1 MKQTLAARPQQDRF
15 QKSLRI
21 LLLWLRRHLP
31 KTRLGTS
38 VLRLLLASG
47 LLYAFAWLPHD
58 IGDAFASLGTLTLL
72 AALLGLLPILVRWMR
87 WRMLWKLRNRLL
99 VTYLLIGLAPV
110 VLFGTLAATAAYV
123 LSGQFA
129 NFVATAEIGKQ
140 LQKIAA
146 GNHALAAQVAHRIEY
161 RNHDPAQMQFS
172 DLPFPKEYLPPHNSG
187 LQVRIFIDGKPLQP
201 SSLPA
206 AMELPDET
214 LPTWLSH
221 GSFQGLAVL
230 HQQVY
235 FRAIHRRV
243 AAGHTVV
250 TISSLPLSRE
260 LLGQMASGLGKI
272 TLLPM
277 TRSNGENL
285 VVAVP
290 QNSDATKDLGL
301 GADAV
306 LWDQSKVVLDAKE
319 SSLKTLTGGKLA
331 KRENLLDIPIDIP
344 TFLSITGWKSG
355 RQYTAVALVT
365 SRPSLLY
372 QQLFRQSVLMGTALR
387 VALLAAAFLF
397 AVLQL
402 LALWMAARLS
412 RTVTQSIADLHG
424 ATRAVDAGRLNY
436 RIQVTRDDQL
446 ADLSRSFNRMA
457 ASLENLMKEQ
467 HEKERMD
474 NELAIAQEVQAS
486 LFPSASLSLPQLEL
500 YGFCRPARG
509 VSGDYYDFL
518 PEGDTG
524 IGLAIGD
531 ISGKGISAALLMATL
546 HSAVRAYR
554 LQPSGIVGKDGAEET
569 DAPLLASP
577 ARILSLLNRHLH
589 DSTQPEKY
597 ATLFLAHYEAATC
610 TLRYANGGHL
620 PPLVLCAD
628 GHVERLHHGGTVIGL
643 LDRAQYHEGSLQL
656 HPGDLFVG
664 YTDGVTE
671 PENEFGE
678 FGETR
683 MMTLVRQNRH
693 LPLPEICTKL
703 LAAIDEWIGDKEQP
717 DDITLVL
724 ARQR

>member
-1 MKQTLAARPQQDRF
+1 MKQTLTVRPRQEPLP
-15 QKSLRI
+15 KSVRK
-21 LLLWLRRHLP
+21 LLLWLRRGAP
-31 KTRLGTS
+31 RTRLGNS
-38 VLRLLLASG
+38 VLRLGLASV
-47 LLYAFAWLPHD
+47 LLYAFAWLPHG
-58 IGDAFASLGTLTLL
+58 IGGAFASLGTLTLL
-72 AALLGLLPILVRWMR
+72 AALLGLLPMLVRWTR

-110 VLFGTLAATAAYV
+110 VLFGTLAAIAAYV

-129 NFVATAEIGKQ
+129 NFVATAEIGTQ
-140 LQKIAA
+140 LQQISA

-161 RNHDPAQMQFS
+161 RKNDPSQMQFT
-172 DLPFPKEYLPPHNSG
+172 DLPFPKQYLPPNDSG
-187 LQVRIFIDGKPLQP
+187 LQVRIFVDGQPLQP

-206 AMELPDET
+206 EMELPDEA
-214 LPTWLSH
+214 LPVWVH

-235 FRAIHRRV
+235 FRAIHRRL

-250 TISSLPLSRE
+250 TIASLPLNRE
-260 LLGQMASGLGKI
+260 LLGQLARGLGKI

-277 TRSNGENL
+277 KRNNGGNM

-290 QNSDATKDLGL
+290 QNSDATRHLGL
-301 GADAV
+301 GADAI

-319 SSLKTLTGGKLA
+319 SSLKTLSGGKLA

-344 TFLSITGWKSG
+344 TFLTITGWKSG
-355 RQYTAVALVT
+355 RQYTAIALVT

-387 VALLAAAFLF
+387 IALLGAAFLF

-402 LALWMAARLS
+402 LALWMAGRLS
-412 RTVTQSIADLHG
+412 RTITHSISDLYA

-436 RIQVTRDDQL
+436 RIQVTRNDQL
-446 ADLSRSFNRMA
+446 ADLSRSFNRMT
-457 ASLENLMKEQ
+457 ASLEKLMQEQ

-486 LFPSASLSLPQLEL
+486 LFPSASLSLPHLEL

-554 LQPSGIVGKDGAEET
+554 LQPSGAGSKDGAEESDT
-569 DAPLLASP
+569 PLLASP

-589 DSTQPEKY
+589 ASTQPEKY
-597 ATLFLAHYEAATC
+597 ATLFLAHYDGATS
-610 TLRYANGGHL
+610 TLRYSNGGHL

-628 GHVERLHHGGTVIGL
+628 GHVERLHHGGAVIGL
-643 LDRAQYHEGSLQL
+643 LDRVQYREGSVQL
-656 HPGDLFVG
+656 HPGDLFIG

-683 MMTLVRQNRH
+683 MLTLIRQNRH
-693 LPLPEICTKL
+693 LPLPEICMRL

>member
-1 MKQTLAARPQQDRF
+1 MKQTLAARPQQDRL
-15 QKSLRI
+15 QRLLRI
-21 LLLWLRRHLP
+21 LLLWSRRHMP
-31 KTRLGTS
+31 KTRLGNS
-38 VLRLLLASG
+38 VLRLVLASV

-72 AALLGLLPILVRWMR
+72 AALLGLLPLLVRWMR

-110 VLFGTLAATAAYV
+110 VLFGTLAAIAAYV

-129 NFVATAEIGKQ
+129 NFVATAEIGSQ
-140 LQKIAA
+140 LEKIAA
-146 GNHALAAQVAHRIEY
+146 GNHALAAQVTHRIEY

-172 DLPFPKEYLPPHNSG
+172 DLPFPKQYLPPHDSG
-187 LQVRIFIDGKPLQP
+187 LQVRIFVDGKPLQP

-206 AMELPDET
+206 EMELPDVA
-214 LPTWLSH
+214 LPAWAQ

-235 FRAIHRRV
+235 FRAIHRRM

-260 LLGQMASGLGKI
+260 LLGQLASGLGKI

-277 TRSNGENL
+277 TRSNGGNL

-319 SSLKTLTGGKLA
+319 SSLKTLSGGKLA

-344 TFLSITGWKSG
+344 TFLTITGWKSG
-355 RQYTAVALVT
+355 RQYTAIALVT

-387 VALLAAAFLF
+387 MALLAAAFLF

-402 LALWMAARLS
+402 LALWMAGRLS
-412 RTVTQSIADLHG
+412 RTVTHSIADLHS

-457 ASLENLMKEQ
+457 ASLEKLMQEQ

-474 NELAIAQEVQAS
+474 NELAIAQEVQES
-486 LFPSASLSLPQLEL
+486 LFPSASLSLPHLEL

-518 PEGDTG
+518 PEGDSG

-554 LQPSGIVGKDGAEET
+554 LQPSGSGGKDGAEEADT
-569 DAPLLASP
+569 PLLASP

-597 ATLFLAHYEAATC
+597 ATLFLAHYEAATN

-628 GHVERLHHGGTVIGL
+628 GHVERLHHGGSVIGL
-643 LDRAQYHEGSLQL
+643 LDRVQYREGSVQL
-656 HPGDLFVG
+656 HPGDLFIG

-683 MMTLVRQNRH
+683 MMTLIRQNRH
-693 LPLPEICTKL
+693 LTLAEICMRL